1 MDMLPQS
8 VGMMA
13 QAAHWDCFGCRW
25 GRGAHWPLLA
35 TIGTGRFRNA
45 QSSMKRSIKKK
56 AQRAE
61 KSGRH
66 WQGYG
71 WQEPALA
78 GSSAHGHGWQESG
91 WQEPALAGPSAS
103 SASSSWTGVTL
114 TEAPTRLWL
123 TPGPR
128 GTSRLLRPM
137 GGRTTRGLLEKVAES
152 FFHSTCAGGSV
163 KGDCTLFLVSTGQM
177 TRAANA
183 KEKNMCT

>member
-1 MDMLPQS
+1 MDMLPQI
-8 VGMMA
+8 VEMMA

-45 QSSMKRSIKKK
+45 QSSMKRCIKKK
-56 AQRAE
+56 AQRAA

-66 WQGYG
+66 WKGYG

-114 TEAPTRLWL
+114 TEAPTGLRL
-123 TPGPR
+123 TPGPNA
-128 GTSRLLRPM
+128 GT
-137 GGRTTRGLLEKVAES
+137 
-152 FFHSTCAGGSV
+152 GGSWNKSFSKTHGWTNNPWSSW
-163 KGDCTLFLVSTGQM
+163 KG
-177 TRAANA
+177 R
-183 KEKNMCT
+183 